1 MLRNTLLGTILLGS
15 SALATMGAAPTSK
28 TFTVMTWNLYF
39 GADTAPILSAKTMDE
54 LAKRADAAWKN
65 LEATRFKERAA
76 AIADQIA
83 IEQPH
88 MIGLQEVAL
97 LRVQSPGDRLRGGM
111 EPAETVVLD
120 FEAILL
126 SELQARGLD
135 YRVVTRVENADVE
148 VPRANA
154 TKDDVRLTDHDV
166 ILARGDVEADA
177 SALGNYQTALSVPF
191 PDGKSNV
198 TVSRGY
204 AIANVRWMG
213 QDANFVTSH
222 LEISSFEAIQKQ
234 QAAELMEI
242 LGNPSIPT
250 ILVGDF
256 NSNADAEGTQKSS
269 YRLITEAGFRDAWT
283 NRVDKQ
289 AQGFTC
295 CQTETLANKTSN
307 LSERIDLILT
317 KNAGSWLAQDVDIRV
332 LGAKPENLTKSG
344 LWPSDHAGVV
354 ARFTVK

>member
-15 SALATMGAAPTSK
+15 SALATMGAAPASK
-28 TFTVMTWNLYF
+28 SFTVMTWNLYF
-39 GADTAPILSAKTMDE
+39 GADTTPILSAKTMDE
-54 LAKRADAAWKN
+54 LAKRADAAWKT
-65 LEATRFKERAA
+65 LEATRFKDRAA

-97 LRVQSPGDRLRGGM
+97 LRVQSPGDRFQGGM

-126 SELQARGLD
+126 SELAVRGLD
-135 YRVVTRVENADVE
+135 YRVVSRVENADVE

-154 TKDDVRLTDHDV
+154 TRDDVRLTDHDL

-198 TVSRGY
+198 NVSRGY
-204 AIANVRWMG
+204 AMANVRWMG
-213 QDANFVTSH
+213 QDLSFVTSH

-242 LGNPSIPT
+242 LGNPTIPT

-256 NSNADAEGTQKSS
+256 NSNAEGAQKSS
-269 YRLITEAGFRDAWT
+269 YRLITQAGFRDAWT
-283 NRVDKQ
+283 DRLDKQ

-295 CQTETLANKTSN
+295 CQTETLTNKTPS
-307 LSERIDLILT
+307 LTERIDLILT
-317 KNAGSWLAQDVDIRV
+317 KNAGTWLARDVDIRV
-332 LGAKPENLTKSG
+332 LGARPENLTKSG